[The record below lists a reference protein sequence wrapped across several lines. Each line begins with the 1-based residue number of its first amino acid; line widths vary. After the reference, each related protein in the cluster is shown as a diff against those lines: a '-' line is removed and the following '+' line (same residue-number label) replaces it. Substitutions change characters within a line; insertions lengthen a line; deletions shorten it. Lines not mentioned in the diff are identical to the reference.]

1 MAKIEDCPGF
11 ETFGADVKAARKA
24 KQLSRSALADMI
36 HCDSRY
42 LANIENEGTLP
53 SLPVVIQLIK
63 ICGLPVERYFNP
75 ELMREESAERQ
86 RVSHKLQLCPEEY
99 LPIVEGAIDGALRIH
114 EQEKEPVCVLRAKRG
129 CCGVI
134 VVGRGNVASIGSVAT
149 PGRNACWGVPQTPK
163 KRGETMTN
171 RTRKIV
177 LRVPVTPEEQELI
190 RQKMA
195 LLHTRNFSAYAR
207 KMLIDGYVVH
217 IDTTDIRAQT
227 AELQKIGVNIN
238 QIARRLNS
246 MGPLYTQDVA
256 DIKGALAQI
265 WQLQRYILSS
275 QR

>member
-1 MAKIEDCPGF
+1 MA
-11 ETFGADVKAARKA
+11 
-24 KQLSRSALADMI
+24 
-36 HCDSRY
+36 
-42 LANIENEGTLP
+42 
-53 SLPVVIQLIK
+53 
-63 ICGLPVERYFNP
+63 
-75 ELMREESAERQ
+75 
-86 RVSHKLQLCPEEY
+86 
-99 LPIVEGAIDGALRIH
+99 
-114 EQEKEPVCVLRAKRG
+114 
-129 CCGVI
+129 
-134 VVGRGNVASIGSVAT
+134 
-149 PGRNACWGVPQTPK
+149 
-163 KRGETMTN
+163 N

-227 AELQKIGVNIN
+227 AELQKIGVNVN
-238 QIARRLNS
+238 QIARRLNN

-256 DIKGALAQI
+256 DVKGALAQI

>member
-1 MAKIEDCPGF
+1 
-11 ETFGADVKAARKA
+11 
-24 KQLSRSALADMI
+24 
-36 HCDSRY
+36 
-42 LANIENEGTLP
+42 
-53 SLPVVIQLIK
+53 
-63 ICGLPVERYFNP
+63 
-75 ELMREESAERQ
+75 
-86 RVSHKLQLCPEEY
+86 
-99 LPIVEGAIDGALRIH
+99 
-114 EQEKEPVCVLRAKRG
+114 
-129 CCGVI
+129 
-134 VVGRGNVASIGSVAT
+134 
-149 PGRNACWGVPQTPK
+149 
-163 KRGETMTN
+163 MTN

-195 LLHTRNFSAYAR
+195 LLNTRNFSAYAR

-227 AELQKIGVNIN
+227 AELQKIGVNVN

-246 MGPLYTQDVA
+246 MGSLYTQDVA

>member
-1 MAKIEDCPGF
+1 
-11 ETFGADVKAARKA
+11 
-24 KQLSRSALADMI
+24 
-36 HCDSRY
+36 
-42 LANIENEGTLP
+42 
-53 SLPVVIQLIK
+53 
-63 ICGLPVERYFNP
+63 
-75 ELMREESAERQ
+75 
-86 RVSHKLQLCPEEY
+86 
-99 LPIVEGAIDGALRIH
+99 
-114 EQEKEPVCVLRAKRG
+114 
-129 CCGVI
+129 
-134 VVGRGNVASIGSVAT
+134 
-149 PGRNACWGVPQTPK
+149 
-163 KRGETMTN
+163 MTN
-171 RTRKIV
+171 RIRKIV

-217 IDTTDIRAQT
+217 IDTADIRAQT

-238 QIARRLNS
+238 QITRRLNS

>member
-1 MAKIEDCPGF
+1 
-11 ETFGADVKAARKA
+11 
-24 KQLSRSALADMI
+24 
-36 HCDSRY
+36 
-42 LANIENEGTLP
+42 
-53 SLPVVIQLIK
+53 
-63 ICGLPVERYFNP
+63 
-75 ELMREESAERQ
+75 
-86 RVSHKLQLCPEEY
+86 
-99 LPIVEGAIDGALRIH
+99 
-114 EQEKEPVCVLRAKRG
+114 
-129 CCGVI
+129 
-134 VVGRGNVASIGSVAT
+134 
-149 PGRNACWGVPQTPK
+149 
-163 KRGETMTN
+163 MTN

-177 LRVPVTPEEQELI
+177 LRVPVTPEERELI

-227 AELQKIGVNIN
+227 AELQKIRVNVN

>member
-1 MAKIEDCPGF
+1 
-11 ETFGADVKAARKA
+11 
-24 KQLSRSALADMI
+24 
-36 HCDSRY
+36 
-42 LANIENEGTLP
+42 
-53 SLPVVIQLIK
+53 
-63 ICGLPVERYFNP
+63 
-75 ELMREESAERQ
+75 
-86 RVSHKLQLCPEEY
+86 
-99 LPIVEGAIDGALRIH
+99 
-114 EQEKEPVCVLRAKRG
+114 
-129 CCGVI
+129 
-134 VVGRGNVASIGSVAT
+134 
-149 PGRNACWGVPQTPK
+149 
-163 KRGETMTN
+163 MTN

-227 AELQKIGVNIN
+227 AELQKIGVNVN
-238 QIARRLNS
+238 QIARTLNS

-265 WQLQRYILSS
+265 WQLNRYILSS

>member
-1 MAKIEDCPGF
+1 MA
-11 ETFGADVKAARKA
+11 
-24 KQLSRSALADMI
+24 
-36 HCDSRY
+36 
-42 LANIENEGTLP
+42 
-53 SLPVVIQLIK
+53 
-63 ICGLPVERYFNP
+63 
-75 ELMREESAERQ
+75 
-86 RVSHKLQLCPEEY
+86 
-99 LPIVEGAIDGALRIH
+99 
-114 EQEKEPVCVLRAKRG
+114 
-129 CCGVI
+129 
-134 VVGRGNVASIGSVAT
+134 
-149 PGRNACWGVPQTPK
+149 
-163 KRGETMTN
+163 N

-238 QIARRLNS
+238 QIARRLNN
-246 MGPLYTQDVA
+246 MGQLYTQDVA

>member
-1 MAKIEDCPGF
+1 
-11 ETFGADVKAARKA
+11 
-24 KQLSRSALADMI
+24 
-36 HCDSRY
+36 
-42 LANIENEGTLP
+42 
-53 SLPVVIQLIK
+53 
-63 ICGLPVERYFNP
+63 
-75 ELMREESAERQ
+75 
-86 RVSHKLQLCPEEY
+86 
-99 LPIVEGAIDGALRIH
+99 
-114 EQEKEPVCVLRAKRG
+114 
-129 CCGVI
+129 
-134 VVGRGNVASIGSVAT
+134 
-149 PGRNACWGVPQTPK
+149 
-163 KRGETMTN
+163 MTN

-227 AELQKIGVNIN
+227 AELQKIGVNFN

>member
-1 MAKIEDCPGF
+1 MA
-11 ETFGADVKAARKA
+11 
-24 KQLSRSALADMI
+24 
-36 HCDSRY
+36 
-42 LANIENEGTLP
+42 
-53 SLPVVIQLIK
+53 
-63 ICGLPVERYFNP
+63 
-75 ELMREESAERQ
+75 
-86 RVSHKLQLCPEEY
+86 
-99 LPIVEGAIDGALRIH
+99 
-114 EQEKEPVCVLRAKRG
+114 
-129 CCGVI
+129 
-134 VVGRGNVASIGSVAT
+134 
-149 PGRNACWGVPQTPK
+149 
-163 KRGETMTN
+163 N

-227 AELQKIGVNIN
+227 AELQKIGVNVN
-238 QIARRLNS
+238 QIARRLNR

>member
-1 MAKIEDCPGF
+1 MA
-11 ETFGADVKAARKA
+11 
-24 KQLSRSALADMI
+24 
-36 HCDSRY
+36 
-42 LANIENEGTLP
+42 
-53 SLPVVIQLIK
+53 
-63 ICGLPVERYFNP
+63 
-75 ELMREESAERQ
+75 
-86 RVSHKLQLCPEEY
+86 
-99 LPIVEGAIDGALRIH
+99 
-114 EQEKEPVCVLRAKRG
+114 
-129 CCGVI
+129 
-134 VVGRGNVASIGSVAT
+134 
-149 PGRNACWGVPQTPK
+149 
-163 KRGETMTN
+163 N

-227 AELQKIGVNIN
+227 AELQKIGVNVN
-238 QIARRLNS
+238 QITRRMNS

>member
-1 MAKIEDCPGF
+1 
-11 ETFGADVKAARKA
+11 
-24 KQLSRSALADMI
+24 
-36 HCDSRY
+36 
-42 LANIENEGTLP
+42 
-53 SLPVVIQLIK
+53 
-63 ICGLPVERYFNP
+63 
-75 ELMREESAERQ
+75 
-86 RVSHKLQLCPEEY
+86 
-99 LPIVEGAIDGALRIH
+99 
-114 EQEKEPVCVLRAKRG
+114 
-129 CCGVI
+129 
-134 VVGRGNVASIGSVAT
+134 
-149 PGRNACWGVPQTPK
+149 
-163 KRGETMTN
+163 MTN

-227 AELQKIGVNIN
+227 AELQKIGFNVN

>member
-1 MAKIEDCPGF
+1 
-11 ETFGADVKAARKA
+11 
-24 KQLSRSALADMI
+24 
-36 HCDSRY
+36 
-42 LANIENEGTLP
+42 
-53 SLPVVIQLIK
+53 
-63 ICGLPVERYFNP
+63 
-75 ELMREESAERQ
+75 
-86 RVSHKLQLCPEEY
+86 
-99 LPIVEGAIDGALRIH
+99 
-114 EQEKEPVCVLRAKRG
+114 
-129 CCGVI
+129 
-134 VVGRGNVASIGSVAT
+134 
-149 PGRNACWGVPQTPK
+149 
-163 KRGETMTN
+163 MTN

-177 LRVPVTPEEQELI
+177 LRVPVTPEERELI

-227 AELQKIGVNIN
+227 AELQKIGVNVN

-246 MGPLYTQDVA
+246 MGQLYTQDVA

>member
-1 MAKIEDCPGF
+1 
-11 ETFGADVKAARKA
+11 
-24 KQLSRSALADMI
+24 
-36 HCDSRY
+36 
-42 LANIENEGTLP
+42 
-53 SLPVVIQLIK
+53 
-63 ICGLPVERYFNP
+63 
-75 ELMREESAERQ
+75 
-86 RVSHKLQLCPEEY
+86 
-99 LPIVEGAIDGALRIH
+99 
-114 EQEKEPVCVLRAKRG
+114 
-129 CCGVI
+129 
-134 VVGRGNVASIGSVAT
+134 
-149 PGRNACWGVPQTPK
+149 
-163 KRGETMTN
+163 MTN

-177 LRVPVTPEEQELI
+177 LRVPVTPAERELI

-227 AELQKIGVNIN
+227 AELQKIGVNVN
-238 QIARRLNS
+238 QIVRRLNS